1 MHWSDLLVPGEPL
14 VAKIIR
20 PIIIYVFL
28 VIGLRLGG
36 KRELAQLS
44 PFDIIV
50 LLTLSN
56 TVQNAI
62 IGNDNSITGGMIGAV
77 ALLAVNALVVR
88 FLYRHEQ
95 IDKIVEGEA
104 IVLIENGQL
113 RPDCCERELITI
125 AELESAAHKQ
135 GFASLQEV
143 DRAVLEPGGTLAL
156 VGRKPDVQTMRAE
169 EIISRLNGIQQQL
182 AGMQQALA
190 GRSGS
195 A

>member
-62 IGNDNSITGGMIGAV
+62 IGNDNSITGGIIGAV
-77 ALLAVNALVVR
+77 TLLAVNWAVVR
-88 FLYRHEQ
+88 FLYRHER

-104 IVLIENGQL
+104 VILIENGRIRQ
-113 RPDCCERELITI
+113 DCCDRELITL

-135 GFASLQEV
+135 GFATLGEV
-143 DRAVLEPGGTLAL
+143 ERAVLEPGGTLTL
-156 VGRKPDVQTMRAE
+156 IGYKPDVETMRTE
-169 EIISRLNGIQQQL
+169 EILSRLDAIQQQL
-182 AGMQQALA
+182 QGLKRA
-190 GRSGS
+190 
-195 A
+195 

>member
-28 VIGLRLGG
+28 VVGLRLGG

-77 ALLAVNALVVR
+77 TLLATNWAVVR
-88 FLYRHEQ
+88 FLYRHGR
-95 IDKIVEGEA
+95 IDKCVEGEA
-104 IVLIENGQL
+104 VVLIANGRIRQ
-113 RPDCCERELITI
+113 DCCDRELITL

-135 GFASLQEV
+135 GFASLQDVE
-143 DRAVLEPGGTLAL
+143 RAVLEPGGTLTLIAS
-156 VGRKPDVQTMRAE
+156 KPDVE
-169 EIISRLNGIQQQL
+169 
-182 AGMQQALA
+182 
-190 GRSGS
+190 
-195 A
+195 

>member
-1 MHWSDLLVPGEPL
+1 MHWSDLLIPGEPL

-20 PIIIYVFL
+20 PIIIYLFL

-62 IGNDNSITGGMIGAV
+62 IGNDNSITGGMIGAI
-77 ALLAVNALVVR
+77 ALLGVNALVVR
-88 FLYRHEQ
+88 FLYRHKR
-95 IDKIVEGEA
+95 IDKLVEGES
-104 IVLIENGQL
+104 IVLIENGAL
-113 RPDCCERELITI
+113 RPECCDRELITE
-125 AELESAAHKQ
+125 AELESAAHRQ

-143 DRAVLEPGGTLAL
+143 DRAVLEPGGTLTL
-156 VGRKPDVQTMRAE
+156 VGRKPDVETMRAE
-169 EIISRLNGIQQQL
+169 EIITRLDGIQQQL
-182 AGMQQALA
+182 AQLKRA
-190 GRSGS
+190 
-195 A
+195 